1 MSWRVLTGRVILPWG
16 ILPQGAVAICN
27 GQIAWVG
34 PAEHLAQQ
42 VPEAA
47 GVEPDPP
54 PQTEDACWYLAPGFI
69 DLHVHG
75 AAGADFMD
83 GTSEAWA
90 TVLQAHLR
98 HGTTACCPTTT
109 AASPPMIK
117 RVLECCRGWMQQH
130 PPEPLAPGTS
140 DSQQPPVARVLGL
153 HFYGPYFH
161 PEARGC
167 HPADPIRP
175 PQPQEYQPLL
185 EQYASCLAIASVAP
199 ELPGAR
205 EFALACRR
213 HGVRLHLGHTQA
225 TWEQVEEAIGW
236 GAAHVDHLYCAMSD
250 KTKLRRKQCWPMRGG
265 VLEAALYF
273 DQLTTE
279 LISDGCHLAPEL
291 LRLAYKLKGPQR
303 LALVT
308 DCNRALEMPEG
319 KYIFGPREEGEP
331 FLHRHGVGLM
341 LDGQALASSAA
352 GMDRIVRTFW
362 QQTGVPLW
370 QVVQMASLSPARMLG
385 WDDRLGSLEPGKWA
399 DLLVLDSELCVR
411 RVYLGG
417 ELVWENRC

>member
-1 MSWRVLTGRVILPWG
+1 MTLRVLTGRVVLPEG
-16 ILPQGAVAICN
+16 ILPQGALVLE
-27 GQIAWVG
+27 GGRIAWVG
-34 PAEHLAQQ
+34 PQQ
-42 VPEAA
+42 QLPQQFPQAA
-47 GVEPDPP
+47 GVEPDPV
-54 PQTEDACWYLAPGFI
+54 PQTADACWYLAPGFI

-75 AAGADFMD
+75 GAGADFMD
-83 GTSEAWA
+83 GTPEAWA
-90 TVLQAHLR
+90 TALQVHLR

-109 AASPPMIK
+109 AASPERIV
-117 RVLECCRGWMQQH
+117 RVLRCGQQWMAEH
-130 PPEPLAPGTS
+130 PPDAVEPACPGPEAAPG
-140 DSQQPPVARVLGL
+140 ARVLGL

-175 PQPQEYQPLL
+175 PRPQEYEPLL
-185 EQYASCLAIASVAP
+185 ERFGSLLAIASVAP
-199 ELPGAR
+199 ELPGAK

-213 HGVRLHLGHTQA
+213 RGIRIHLGHTQA
-225 TWEQVEEAIGW
+225 TWDQVEEALGW

-250 KTKLRRKQCWPMRGG
+250 KTKLRRQQTWPMRGG

-291 LRLAYKLKGPQR
+291 LKLAHKLKGPDR

-308 DCNRALEMPEG
+308 DCNRALEMPPG
-319 KYIFGPREEGEP
+319 QYVFGPREEGEP
-331 FLHRHGVGLM
+331 FLHRHGVGLT
-341 LDGQALASSAA
+341 LDGQALASSAS

-370 QVVQMASLSPARMLG
+370 QVIRMASLSPARMLG
-385 WDDRLGSLEPGKWA
+385 WDDRLGSLQVGKWA
-399 DLLVLDSELCVR
+399 DVLVLDSELNVL
-411 RVYLGG
+411 RVYQGG
-417 ELVWENRC
+417 RCVYTR